1 MVVGAVDADG
11 VGVDVF
17 TVVVGVA
24 FDATEVDEAIVEL
37 VDEVEVARAALNVRT
52 S

>member
-1 MVVGAVDADG
+1 MVVGAVVADG
-11 VGVDVF
+11 ADVDVF
-17 TVVVGVA
+17 TVVVGVE